1 MRNWNNGDNW
11 DFARWLR
18 NTSRNAKANLAVN
31 KLPAEEI
38 ALYRTVVSYFCNIE
52 EEQEMGSSSSGEAVG
67 TGTYAVGG
75 TRPWLYQR
83 LLDKATS
90 ASTDYRFDATVEPD
104 YVIVRALEVIAR
116 DLIAI
121 PLSAEET
128 AYLETLDFMPVNG
141 TDHAE
146 GDAMH
151 RAFGSQPG
159 FGGVIGSREGA
170 TEFPEDSS
178 SSGEVVEDSSASD
191 EVVEDSSASDEV
203 IEDSSASE

>member
-18 NTSRNAKANLAVN
+18 NTARNAKANIAVN
-31 KLPAEEI
+31 TLPAEELG
-38 ALYRTVVSYFCNIE
+38 LYRTIVGYFCNITE
-52 EEQEMGSSSSGEAVG
+52 DQASGSSASAVQG
-67 TGTYAVGG
+67 LGTYTVGG

-83 LLDKATS
+83 LLDKATA
-90 ASTDYRFDATVEPD
+90 ASTDYRFDADVEPG
-104 YVIVRALEVIAR
+104 YIIVRALEVIAR

-146 GDAMH
+146 GDDMH
-151 RAFGSQPG
+151 RALGAQPG
-159 FGGVIGSREGA
+159 FGGVIGSRKGE
-170 TEFPEDSS
+170 TEFASSSSSSSSEEADEDSS
-178 SSGEVVEDSSASD
+178 SSE
-191 EVVEDSSASDEV
+191 
-203 IEDSSASE
+203 

>member
-11 DFARWLR
+11 DFARWMR

-31 KLPAEEI
+31 KLPAEEV
-38 ALYRTVVSYFCNIE
+38 ALYRTVVNYFCNIE
-52 EEQEMGSSSSGEAVG
+52 ENMSSDSNASSAVG
-67 TGTYAVGG
+67 TGTYTIGG

-90 ASTDYRFDATVEPD
+90 ASTDYRFDAAVEPD

-116 DLIAI
+116 DLVAI
-121 PLSAEET
+121 PLSATET

-146 GDAMH
+146 GDDMH
-151 RAFGSQPG
+151 RALGAKPG
-159 FGGVIGSREGA
+159 FGGVIGSREGE
-170 TEFPEDSS
+170 TEWPSSSSAAEDSS
-178 SSGEVVEDSSASD
+178 ASGEVVEDSSAS
-191 EVVEDSSASDEV
+191 A
-203 IEDSSASE
+203 